1 MGTIDFRRLSHAA
14 CGSRWLL
21 VVTLAILES
30 RQTVSAANRI
40 RQQRMLREAEGYL
53 ELSLPQIALD
63 TLERMTDPGTFKGHR
78 QYLVGEALRAL
89 ARHQEAIEPLIEA
102 VDLTPS
108 NIQAWLALG
117 WCYKRTGRLDQAVE
131 ALEHAHEVDPDDAL
145 IQYNLACYYSLQGS
159 KRQALKFLSRAIAIN
174 PDYRDMVGDE
184 RDFDPL
190 RSDPDFRALTSV
202 IV

>member
-1 MGTIDFRRLSHAA
+1 
-14 CGSRWLL
+14 
-21 VVTLAILES
+21 
-30 RQTVSAANRI
+30 
-40 RQQRMLREAEGYL
+40 MLREAEGYL
-53 ELSLPQIALD
+53 ELSLPSRALE
-63 TLERMTDPGTFKGHR
+63 TLQRMHEPGTFKGHR
-78 QYLVGEALRAL
+78 LYLVGEALRGL
-89 ARHQEAIEPLIEA
+89 SRHQEAIDSLTEA
-102 VDLTPS
+102 VDLAPS

-145 IQYNLACYYSLQGS
+145 IHYNLACYYSLQGS
-159 KRQALKFLSRAIAIN
+159 KQQALEFLSRAMAIN
-174 PDYRDMVGDE
+174 PDFRDMVGDE